1 MSLYNDFKEIY
12 SVVFKKTIS
21 SYIRYLILIPL
32 LIIYAGAYELFSVL
46 LGLTLGTLGAG
57 GGFLSNIIT
66 WFVMSFIVS
75 DFLSHIDAVIYN
87 KKIKLSSIGKNSM
100 TYFSG
105 VLSATAIPNIVIY
118 IISMLIRIVI
128 HPYFLFLFY
137 FIYAVPEVIYQKHKD
152 RMDIFTYGHE
162 FLKENWRLWL
172 LPNIIFAFALL
183 GIETFFYN
191 ELIYPRLF
199 NMLISGVNINI
210 IRFAAMVMNWVVLSI
225 PLIFFMIFKGYL
237 FKILSVSSRRKRE
250 YMRNIY
256 GE

>member
-1 MSLYNDFKEIY
+1 MSLLKDFKEIY
-12 SVVFKKTIS
+12 SVVFKKTVS
-21 SYIRYLILIPL
+21 SYVRYLILIPL
-32 LIIYAGAYELFSVL
+32 MVVYASVYELFSL
-46 LGLTLGTLGAG
+46 LLALTLGSLGAG

-75 DFLSHIDAVIYN
+75 DFLSHLDAVIYN
-87 KKIKLSSIGKNSM
+87 RKIRLKSIGKNHM

-105 VLSATAIPNIVIY
+105 VLSATAIPNIVLYVIT
-118 IISMLIRIVI
+118 MLIRIQI
-128 HPYFLFLFY
+128 HPYFLILFY

-152 RMDIFTYGHE
+152 RMDIFVYGHE
-162 FLKENWRLWL
+162 FLKENWRLWI
-172 LPNIIFAFALL
+172 PSNIIFAFALL
-183 GIETFFYN
+183 GIETYFYN

-210 IRFAAMVMNWVVLSI
+210 IRFAAMAMNWAVLSI
-225 PLIFFMIFKGYL
+225 PLVFFMIFKGYL